1 MALSDQLTDLA
12 ARTKRLEDTAA
23 DTQAKNRAK
32 LEQDREKLHTQV
44 TNEAKQM
51 QKSADEARSSA
62 DAWWANVATQ
72 IEMRRADLRS
82 KIDERRAER
91 QVDKANRNADD
102 AEDYA
107 EGMVAVAAYTVD
119 AAEYAI
125 VDAAIA
131 RSEADS
137 LTTST

>member
-12 ARTKRLEDTAA
+12 ARTKRLESTAA
-23 DTQAKNRAK
+23 DTRAKNRAK

-44 TNEAKQM
+44 TDEANQI
-51 QKSADEARSSA
+51 QKSAGEARSSA
-62 DAWWANVATQ
+62 DAWWANVAAQ

-91 QVDKANRNADD
+91 QVDKAKRNADD

-107 EGMVAVAAYTVD
+107 EDMTAVAAYTVD
-119 AAEYAI
+119 AAEYAV

-131 RSEADS
+131 RAEADS
-137 LTTST
+137 LTAST